1 MRLQL
6 DQQQRMHMIEMDQN
20 CNQIATMMEALK
32 LLTCDMTIDMDQT
45 QILGSESMNKEAD
58 SERNTN
64 RQLQNNPASNVAE
77 NTKSQ

>member
-1 MRLQL
+1 
-6 DQQQRMHMIEMDQN
+6 MIEMDQN

-58 SERNTN
+58 SDRNTN
-64 RQLQNNPASNVAE
+64 RQLQNNPASIVAE

>member
-77 NTKSQ
+77 NTKS